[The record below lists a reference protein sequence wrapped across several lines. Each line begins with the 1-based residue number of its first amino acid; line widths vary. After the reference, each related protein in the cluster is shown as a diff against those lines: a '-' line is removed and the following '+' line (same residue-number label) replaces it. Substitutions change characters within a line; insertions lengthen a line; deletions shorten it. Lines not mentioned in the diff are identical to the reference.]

1 MHVSSL
7 LVALGSLHA
16 ATPQQNLQEELRAHP
31 WRFSPGSVRSTP
43 TPTQATPSPAPEAVV
58 PTPAVATPSAPAAV
72 QAKPSVPASTAGA
85 WSIQLASLSSEDGAL
100 KRKIE
105 LEATLGAN
113 TVSIV
118 PAAGAW
124 KLRTGSYPDK
134 KSAQKARDEI
144 KKKGLDGFP
153 VEP

>member
-1 MHVSSL
+1 MHAFSL
-7 LVALGSLHA
+7 LVAMGSLHA
-16 ATPQQNLQEELRAHP
+16 ATPQQTLQEELRAHP
-31 WRFSPGSVRSTP
+31 WRFAPGSARS
-43 TPTQATPSPAPEAVV
+43 TPTQATPSPASEAVV
-58 PTPAVATPSAPAAV
+58 PPPAVATPAAAV
-72 QAKPSVPASTAGA
+72 QVKPAAPASTAGA

-100 KRKIE
+100 KRKVE